1 MRGLPGRNQQQQ
13 LWTLV
18 VLQVGRAG
26 HQVWEQLTFAP
37 VALLRLLVSP
47 VTFMFAFP
55 GGYDV
60 RFWESVFFSLF
71 SESDSFIL
79 DVIL

>member
-1 MRGLPGRNQQQQ
+1 M
-13 LWTLV
+13 
-18 VLQVGRAG
+18 
-26 HQVWEQLTFAP
+26 WEQLTFAP

-60 RFWESVFFSLF
+60 RFWESVFFHFSLKVIRLF
-71 SESDSFIL
+71 WTPFFETRVGVPSDGGLCGEQGMGVRPRQIW
-79 DVIL
+79 I